1 MALEWAQ
8 KISSLALD
16 TLRKRRYNF
25 TELMPLTT
33 DIMKLNSYLEKSIKY
48 AQSELENDLISDKTW
63 FKLANAS
70 LSRIIIFNK
79 RRSGEASK
87 IKIEDISQNHD
98 WLGECTQEL
107 QSTLSPLE
115 KQLCSR
121 LSLINVCGKKG
132 RKVPVILTEDIKGAM
147 QTLLKFRNRVKSVLA
162 ENKYVFP
169 AAHSKNHLRGDN
181 CLKKMWEEAKLEKP
195 ELVTGTKLRK
205 YMATVVQI
213 FNLN

>member
-79 RRSGEASK
+79 RRSG
-87 IKIEDISQNHD
+87 
-98 WLGECTQEL
+98 
-107 QSTLSPLE
+107 
-115 KQLCSR
+115 R
-121 LSLINVCGKKG
+121 
-132 RKVPVILTEDIKGAM
+132 
-147 QTLLKFRNRVKSVLA
+147 
-162 ENKYVFP
+162 
-169 AAHSKNHLRGDN
+169 HLR
-181 CLKKMWEEAKLEKP
+181 
-195 ELVTGTKLRK
+195 
-205 YMATVVQI
+205 
-213 FNLN
+213 